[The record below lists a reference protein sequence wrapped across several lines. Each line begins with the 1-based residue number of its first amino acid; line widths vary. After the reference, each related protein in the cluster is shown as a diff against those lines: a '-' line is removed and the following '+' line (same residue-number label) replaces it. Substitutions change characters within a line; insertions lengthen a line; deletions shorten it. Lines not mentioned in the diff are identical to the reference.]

1 MTKIK
6 RLIIGLLFSVLT
18 LTFSI
23 SVYAEELEKTI
34 EIELNKEYVQCTFY
48 VSFEKEK
55 CDNVTL
61 ITPNRKEYT
70 FTQDSINEERLKC
83 TIKNT
88 VIGKY
93 KVIVKKEI
101 DSSDVTENDGAAQD
115 SSDEE
120 IQISDADS
128 SSEADREI
136 GKVTVSVQADE
147 ETTEAITDN
156 LKLTKEID
164 GLKIYWIDDD
174 IAIDWTDTTVGK
186 VNITVFDSGNLK
198 ILGSEKV
205 DGNSYRCPVDQSI
218 KQITVKIVPAESTNV
233 NGAGD
238 EFIVDVDNH
247 PDGEILIE
255 PFEYVNT
262 DTIPAVANLNESY
275 SLLFTNNG
283 EVVGQTDVLQPGS
296 HDIEVPTVIGE
307 NNVKIYI
314 VDDAGNMRST
324 SVSFIKDIEPPII
337 KIEDD
342 INGLATYDEMVE
354 FNGIVTDFDTL
365 VFRNQEVEVD
375 WDGSFNIQASL
386 KDGPNELEL
395 IATDLAGNQTTYT
408 AVVTKLVVEKKE
420 VPWKTIIFTG
430 IAVLILII
438 LFIIKKRG
446 FHLSNVMPDSGENPA
461 RKYHRPTSFTDYF
474 CFFICL
480 IVVIIFVYVIFNISF
495 VTSGSMEPTIKE
507 RELTITNRLAY
518 TVKDPGRGDIVI
530 CRAGDQNELM
540 LKRIIGL
547 PNDEISFVD
556 GYVFINGVI
565 CDESAYLKSDVE
577 TNCTESFTVPEGC
590 YFLLGDNR
598 ENSIDSRH
606 WNNTFVKRENLIGK
620 IIFHI
625 NFNSYLN
632 P

>member
-18 LTFSI
+18 LAFSI

-262 DTIPAVANLNESY
+262 DTIPAVANLNEPY

-446 FHLSNVMPDSGENPA
+446 FHLSNVIPDSGENPA

-625 NFNSYLN
+625 NFNS
-632 P
+632 

>member
-18 LTFSI
+18 LAFSI

-446 FHLSNVMPDSGENPA
+446 FHLSNVIPDSGENPA

-530 CRAGDQNELM
+530 CRAGNQNELM

-625 NFNSYLN
+625 NFNS
-632 P
+632 

>member
-1 MTKIK
+1 MKLVPIGIENFKEMIDKNAYYVNKTN
-6 RLIIGLLFSVLT
+6 LIENVLNEQSVFFTRPRRFGKT
-18 LTFSI
+18 LNMSMLYYFFSI
-23 SVYAEELEKTI
+23 KEKENAYLFNGLNISKNKEAIKHQNKYPVIFIFLKDMKNSSYEKQMNRFKEVICLCAKSHLESLNSERLLASEKKLFQKYVNNELER
-34 EIELNKEYVQCTFY
+34 EIFNISYFPYKHYHQ
-48 VSFEKEK
+48 
-55 CDNVTL
+55 
-61 ITPNRKEYT
+61 
-70 FTQDSINEERLKC
+70 
-83 TIKNT
+83 
-88 VIGKY
+88 
-93 KVIVKKEI
+93 KVI
-101 DSSDVTENDGAAQD
+101 
-115 SSDEE
+115 
-120 IQISDADS
+120 
-128 SSEADREI
+128 
-136 GKVTVSVQADE
+136 
-147 ETTEAITDN
+147 
-156 LKLTKEID
+156 
-164 GLKIYWIDDD
+164 
-174 IAIDWTDTTVGK
+174 
-186 VNITVFDSGNLK
+186 
-198 ILGSEKV
+198 
-205 DGNSYRCPVDQSI
+205 
-218 KQITVKIVPAESTNV
+218 
-233 NGAGD
+233 
-238 EFIVDVDNH
+238 
-247 PDGEILIE
+247 ILID
-255 PFEYVNT
+255 EY
-262 DTIPAVANLNESY
+262 
-275 SLLFTNNG
+275 
-283 EVVGQTDVLQPGS
+283 DVPLQS
-296 HDIEVPTVIGE
+296 AYQY
-307 NNVKIYI
+307 NY
-314 VDDAGNMRST
+314 
-324 SVSFIKDIEPPII
+324 
-337 KIEDD
+337 
-342 INGLATYDEMVE
+342 YDEMVE

-446 FHLSNVMPDSGENPA
+446 FHLSNVIPDSGENPA

-625 NFNSYLN
+625 NFNS
-632 P
+632 

>member
-18 LTFSI
+18 LAFSI

-128 SSEADREI
+128 LSEADREI

-625 NFNSYLN
+625 NFNS
-632 P
+632 

>member
-18 LTFSI
+18 LAFSI

-283 EVVGQTDVLQPGS
+283 EVVGQTDVLQSGS

-446 FHLSNVMPDSGENPA
+446 FHLSNVMPDSGENQA

-625 NFNSYLN
+625 NFNS
-632 P
+632 

>member
-18 LTFSI
+18 LAFSI

-186 VNITVFDSGNLK
+186 VNITVFDSGNQK

-314 VDDAGNMRST
+314 VDEEGNMRST

-446 FHLSNVMPDSGENPA
+446 FHLSNVIPNSEEKPA
-461 RKYHRPTSFTDYF
+461 RKYHRPTRFTDYF

-625 NFNSYLN
+625 NFNS
-632 P
+632 

>member
-6 RLIIGLLFSVLT
+6 RLIIWLLFSVLT
-18 LTFSI
+18 LAFSI

-70 FTQDSINEERLKC
+70 FTQDPINEERLKC

-88 VIGKY
+88 VTGKY
-93 KVIVKKEI
+93 KVVVKKEI
-101 DSSDVTENDGAAQD
+101 DSSDVTENDGAVQD

-128 SSEADREI
+128 LSEADREI

-147 ETTEAITDN
+147 ESTEAITDN

-205 DGNSYRCPVDQSI
+205 DVNSYRCPVDQSI

-262 DTIPAVANLNESY
+262 DTIPAVANLNQSY

-314 VDDAGNMRST
+314 VDEEGNMRST
-324 SVSFIKDIEPPII
+324 SVRFIKDIEPPII

-365 VFRNQEVEVD
+365 IFRNQEVEVG
-375 WDGSFNIQASL
+375 WDGNFNIQASL

-430 IAVLILII
+430 IAILILII

-446 FHLSNVMPDSGENPA
+446 FHLSNVIPNSEEKPA
-461 RKYHRPTSFTDYF
+461 RKYHRPTRFTDYF

-625 NFNSYLN
+625 NFNS
-632 P
+632 

>member
-18 LTFSI
+18 LAFSI

-164 GLKIYWIDDD
+164 GLKIYWIDDY

-198 ILGSEKV
+198 ILGYEKV

-438 LFIIKKRG
+438 LFIFKKRG
-446 FHLSNVMPDSGENPA
+446 FHLSNVIPDSGENPA

-625 NFNSYLN
+625 NFNS
-632 P
+632 

>member
-625 NFNSYLN
+625 NFNS
-632 P
+632 

>member
-6 RLIIGLLFSVLT
+6 RLIIWLLFSVLT
-18 LTFSI
+18 LAFSI

-625 NFNSYLN
+625 NFNS
-632 P
+632 

>member
-18 LTFSI
+18 LAFSI

-101 DSSDVTENDGAAQD
+101 DSSDVTENDEAAQD

-461 RKYHRPTSFTDYF
+461 RKYHRPTRFTDYF

-507 RELTITNRLAY
+507 KELTITNRLAY

-625 NFNSYLN
+625 NFNS
-632 P
+632 

>member
-18 LTFSI
+18 LAFSI

-70 FTQDSINEERLKC
+70 FTQDPINENRLKC

-88 VIGKY
+88 VTGKY
-93 KVIVKKEI
+93 KVVVKKEI
-101 DSSDVTENDGAAQD
+101 DSSDVTENDGAVQD

-120 IQISDADS
+120 IQIGDADN
-128 SSEADREI
+128 SSEEDREI

-147 ETTEAITDN
+147 ETTEAITDK

-174 IAIDWTDTTVGK
+174 ISIDWTDTTVGK
-186 VNITVFDSGNLK
+186 VNITVFDSGNMK

-262 DTIPAVANLNESY
+262 DTIPAVANLNQSY

-296 HDIEVPTVIGE
+296 HDIEVPTAIGE

-314 VDDAGNMRST
+314 VDEEGNMRST

-446 FHLSNVMPDSGENPA
+446 FHLSNVIPDSEEKPA

-625 NFNSYLN
+625 NFNS
-632 P
+632 

>member
-18 LTFSI
+18 LAFSI

-314 VDDAGNMRST
+314 VDEEGNMRST

-446 FHLSNVMPDSGENPA
+446 FHLSNVIPNSEEKPA
-461 RKYHRPTSFTDYF
+461 RKYHRPTRFTDYF

-625 NFNSYLN
+625 NFNS
-632 P
+632 

>member
-120 IQISDADS
+120 IQISDTDS

-438 LFIIKKRG
+438 LFIIKKGG
-446 FHLSNVMPDSGENPA
+446 FHLSNVIPNSEEKPA
-461 RKYHRPTSFTDYF
+461 RKYHRPTRFTDYF

-507 RELTITNRLAY
+507 KELTITNRLAY

-598 ENSIDSRH
+598 ENSNDSRH

-625 NFNSYLN
+625 NFNS
-632 P
+632 

>member
-18 LTFSI
+18 LAFSI

-70 FTQDSINEERLKC
+70 FTKDPINEERLKC

-88 VIGKY
+88 VTGKY

-101 DSSDVTENDGAAQD
+101 DSSDVTENDGTAQD

-156 LKLTKEID
+156 IKLTKEID

-218 KQITVKIVPAESTNV
+218 KQITIKIVPAESTNV

-262 DTIPAVANLNESY
+262 DTIPAVANLNQSY

-314 VDDAGNMRST
+314 VDEEGNMRST
-324 SVSFIKDIEPPII
+324 SVRFIKDIEPPII

-446 FHLSNVMPDSGENPA
+446 FHLSNVIPNSEEKPA
-461 RKYHRPTSFTDYF
+461 RKYHRPTRFTDYF

-547 PNDEISFVD
+547 PHDEISFVD

-625 NFNSYLN
+625 NFNS
-632 P
+632 

>member
-18 LTFSI
+18 LAFSI

-446 FHLSNVMPDSGENPA
+446 FHLSNVIPDSGEKPA

-625 NFNSYLN
+625 NFNS
-632 P
+632 

>member
-6 RLIIGLLFSVLT
+6 RLIIGILFSVLT
-18 LTFSI
+18 LAFSI

-198 ILGSEKV
+198 ILGSEIV

-283 EVVGQTDVLQPGS
+283 EVVGRTDVLQPGS

-446 FHLSNVMPDSGENPA
+446 FHLSNVIPDSGENPA

-625 NFNSYLN
+625 NFNS
-632 P
+632 

>member
-18 LTFSI
+18 LAFSI

-164 GLKIYWIDDD
+164 GLKIYWIDDY

-438 LFIIKKRG
+438 LFIFKKRG
-446 FHLSNVMPDSGENPA
+446 FHLSNVIPDSGENPA

-625 NFNSYLN
+625 NFNS
-632 P
+632 

>member
-6 RLIIGLLFSVLT
+6 RLIIWLLFSVLT
-18 LTFSI
+18 LAFSI

-446 FHLSNVMPDSGENPA
+446 FHLSNVIPNSEEKPA
-461 RKYHRPTSFTDYF
+461 RKYHRPTRFTDYF

-518 TVKDPGRGDIVI
+518 TVKEPGRGDIVI

-625 NFNSYLN
+625 NFNS
-632 P
+632 

>member
-18 LTFSI
+18 LAFSI

-101 DSSDVTENDGAAQD
+101 DSSDVTENDEVAQD

-446 FHLSNVMPDSGENPA
+446 FHLSNVIPDSEEKPD

-625 NFNSYLN
+625 NFNS
-632 P
+632 

>member
-18 LTFSI
+18 LAFSI

-70 FTQDSINEERLKC
+70 FTKDPINEERLKC

-88 VIGKY
+88 VTGKY

-101 DSSDVTENDGAAQD
+101 DSSDVTENDGAVQD

-156 LKLTKEID
+156 IKLTKEID

-262 DTIPAVANLNESY
+262 DTIPAVANLNQSY

-314 VDDAGNMRST
+314 VDEEGNMRST

-365 VFRNQEVEVD
+365 IFRNQEVEVD

-408 AVVTKLVVEKKE
+408 AVVTKLIVEKKE

-446 FHLSNVMPDSGENPA
+446 FHLSNVIPDSEEKPD

-577 TNCTESFTVPEGC
+577 TNCTESFTVPERC

-625 NFNSYLN
+625 NFNS
-632 P
+632 

>member
-18 LTFSI
+18 LAFSI

-365 VFRNQEVEVD
+365 VFRNQEIEVD

-446 FHLSNVMPDSGENPA
+446 FHLSNVIPDSGENPA

-625 NFNSYLN
+625 NFNS
-632 P
+632 

>member
-18 LTFSI
+18 LAFSI

-101 DSSDVTENDGAAQD
+101 DSSDVTENDEAAQD

-438 LFIIKKRG
+438 LFIIKKGG
-446 FHLSNVMPDSGENPA
+446 FHLSNVIPNSEEKPA
-461 RKYHRPTSFTDYF
+461 RKYHRPTRFTDYF

-507 RELTITNRLAY
+507 KELTITNRLAY

-625 NFNSYLN
+625 NFNS
-632 P
+632 

>member
-18 LTFSI
+18 LAFSI

-101 DSSDVTENDGAAQD
+101 DSSDVTENDGAVQD

-156 LKLTKEID
+156 IKLTKEID

-218 KQITVKIVPAESTNV
+218 KQITIKIVPAESTNV

-262 DTIPAVANLNESY
+262 DTIPAVANLNQSY

-314 VDDAGNMRST
+314 VDEEGNMRST

-365 VFRNQEVEVD
+365 IFRNQEVEVD

-408 AVVTKLVVEKKE
+408 AVVTKLIVEKKE

-446 FHLSNVMPDSGENPA
+446 FHLSNVIPDSEEKPD

-625 NFNSYLN
+625 NFNS
-632 P
+632 

>member
-18 LTFSI
+18 LAFSI

-70 FTQDSINEERLKC
+70 FTKDPINEERLKC

-88 VIGKY
+88 VTGKY

-101 DSSDVTENDGAAQD
+101 DSSDVTENDGTAQD

-218 KQITVKIVPAESTNV
+218 KQITIKIVPAESTNV

-262 DTIPAVANLNESY
+262 DTIPAVANLNQSY

-314 VDDAGNMRST
+314 VDEEGNMRST
-324 SVSFIKDIEPPII
+324 SVRFIKDIEPPII

-365 VFRNQEVEVD
+365 IFRNQEVEVD

-430 IAVLILII
+430 IAILILII

-446 FHLSNVMPDSGENPA
+446 FHLSNVIPNSEEKPT
-461 RKYHRPTSFTDYF
+461 RKYHRPTRFTDYF

-625 NFNSYLN
+625 NFNS
-632 P
+632 

>member
-18 LTFSI
+18 LAFSI

-101 DSSDVTENDGAAQD
+101 DSSDVTENDGAVQD

-625 NFNSYLN
+625 NFNS
-632 P
+632 

>member
-18 LTFSI
+18 LAFSI

-70 FTQDSINEERLKC
+70 FTKDPINEERLKC

-88 VIGKY
+88 VTGKY

-156 LKLTKEID
+156 IKLTKEID

-218 KQITVKIVPAESTNV
+218 KQITIKIVPAESTNV

-262 DTIPAVANLNESY
+262 DTIPAVANLNQSY

-314 VDDAGNMRST
+314 VDEEGNMRST

-365 VFRNQEVEVD
+365 IFRNQEVEVD

-408 AVVTKLVVEKKE
+408 AVVTKLIVEKKE

-446 FHLSNVMPDSGENPA
+446 FHLSNVIPDSEEKPD

-625 NFNSYLN
+625 NFNS
-632 P
+632 

>member
-18 LTFSI
+18 LAFSI

-314 VDDAGNMRST
+314 VDEEGNMRST

-446 FHLSNVMPDSGENPA
+446 FHLSNVIPNSEEKPA
-461 RKYHRPTSFTDYF
+461 RKYHRPTRFTDYF

-530 CRAGDQNELM
+530 CRAGDQNEFM

-625 NFNSYLN
+625 NFNS
-632 P
+632 

>member
-18 LTFSI
+18 LAFSI

-408 AVVTKLVVEKKE
+408 AVVTKLVVEKTE

-446 FHLSNVMPDSGENPA
+446 FHLSNVIPDSGENPA

-625 NFNSYLN
+625 NFNS
-632 P
+632 

>member
-18 LTFSI
+18 LAFSI

-354 FNGIVTDFDTL
+354 FNGIVKDFDTL

-446 FHLSNVMPDSGENPA
+446 FHLSNVIPNSEEKPA
-461 RKYHRPTSFTDYF
+461 RKYHRPTRFTDYF

-625 NFNSYLN
+625 NFNS
-632 P
+632 

>member
-18 LTFSI
+18 LAFSI

-70 FTQDSINEERLKC
+70 FTQDPINEERLKC

-88 VIGKY
+88 VTGKY
-93 KVIVKKEI
+93 KVVVKKEI
-101 DSSDVTENDGAAQD
+101 DSSDVTENDGAVQD

-128 SSEADREI
+128 LSEADREI

-147 ETTEAITDN
+147 ESTEAITDN

-262 DTIPAVANLNESY
+262 DTIPAVANLNQSY

-314 VDDAGNMRST
+314 VDEEGNMRST

-365 VFRNQEVEVD
+365 IFRNQEVEVD

-408 AVVTKLVVEKKE
+408 AVVTKLIVEKKE

-446 FHLSNVMPDSGENPA
+446 FHLSNVIPDSEEKPD

-625 NFNSYLN
+625 NFNS
-632 P
+632 

>member
-18 LTFSI
+18 LVFSI

-375 WDGSFNIQASL
+375 WDGSFNIQALL

-446 FHLSNVMPDSGENPA
+446 FHLSNVIPDSGENPA

-625 NFNSYLN
+625 NFNS
-632 P
+632 

>member
-18 LTFSI
+18 LAFSI

-314 VDDAGNMRST
+314 VDEEGNMRST

-446 FHLSNVMPDSGENPA
+446 FHLSNVIPNSEEKPA
-461 RKYHRPTSFTDYF
+461 RKYHRPTRFTDYF

-530 CRAGDQNELM
+530 CRAVDQNELM

-625 NFNSYLN
+625 NFNS
-632 P
+632 

>member
-18 LTFSI
+18 LAFSI

-446 FHLSNVMPDSGENPA
+446 FHLSNVIPDSGENPA

-565 CDESAYLKSDVE
+565 CDESAYLKSDIE

-625 NFNSYLN
+625 NFNS
-632 P
+632 

>member
-6 RLIIGLLFSVLT
+6 RLIMGLLFSVLT
-18 LTFSI
+18 LAFSI

-446 FHLSNVMPDSGENPA
+446 FHLSNVIPDSGENPA

-625 NFNSYLN
+625 NFNS
-632 P
+632 

>member
-18 LTFSI
+18 LAFSI

-70 FTQDSINEERLKC
+70 FTKDPINEERLKC

-88 VIGKY
+88 VTGKY

-156 LKLTKEID
+156 IKLTKEID

-262 DTIPAVANLNESY
+262 DTIPAVANLNQSY

-283 EVVGQTDVLQPGS
+283 EVVGQTDVLQPGF

-314 VDDAGNMRST
+314 VDEEGNMRST
-324 SVSFIKDIEPPII
+324 SVRFIKDIEPPII

-365 VFRNQEVEVD
+365 IFRNQEVEVD

-446 FHLSNVMPDSGENPA
+446 FHLSNVIPDSEEKPD

-625 NFNSYLN
+625 NFNS
-632 P
+632 

>member
-18 LTFSI
+18 LAFSI

-101 DSSDVTENDGAAQD
+101 DSSDVIENDGAAQD

-262 DTIPAVANLNESY
+262 DTIPAVANLNEPY

-446 FHLSNVMPDSGENPA
+446 FHLSNVIPDSGENPA

-625 NFNSYLN
+625 NFNS
-632 P
+632 

>member
-18 LTFSI
+18 LAFSI

-314 VDDAGNMRST
+314 VDEEGNMRST

-365 VFRNQEVEVD
+365 IFRNQEVEVD

-446 FHLSNVMPDSGENPA
+446 FHLSNVIPNSEEKPA
-461 RKYHRPTSFTDYF
+461 RKYHRPTRFTDYF

-625 NFNSYLN
+625 NFNS
-632 P
+632 